1 MVNQL
6 LPVLGDKELS
16 KYLKKVN
23 NYPSL
28 TEEEEFTLAEKVFN
42 NQDIT
47 AAHTLVTSHLKL
59 VVKIAIQMNHYK
71 MSLMD
76 LIAEGSIGLMH
87 AVKKFNPYLGNRLST
102 YATWWIK
109 ASITEYII
117 KSWSLVKIGTTVAQK
132 KLFFNLNKLKRKILD
147 TKNTTALTDSDVKI
161 IAEQLH
167 VLPTEVKEMNLRLSQ
182 TSSLDENVSSED
194 DSTTFMDLLEDKT
207 ANQEVLIA
215 GQQDNSQK
223 KQIFLNSLEQLN
235 DREKAIFIERRLND
249 NSVTL
254 DDLSKK
260 YNISRERVR
269 QIENRAMEK
278 VTKYCLEHHSAA
290 SSPEMRA

>member
-6 LPVLGDKELS
+6 LPASGDQELS

-28 TEEEEFTLAEKVFN
+28 TEEEEFALAEKVFN
-42 NQDIT
+42 HQDIA

-109 ASITEYII
+109 AFITEHIM

-132 KLFFNLNKLKRKILD
+132 KLFFNLNKLKRKILNANNTNVLTDDD
-147 TKNTTALTDSDVKI
+147 TKN
-161 IAEQLH
+161 IANQLS
-167 VLPTEVKEMNLRLSQ
+167 VSVDDVKEMDLRLSQ
-182 TSSLDENVSSED
+182 ISSLDDSISAED
-194 DSTTFMDLLEDKT
+194 DKTTFMDLLEDKS
-207 ANQEVLIA
+207 ANHELLVA
-215 GQQDNSQK
+215 NMQDSERK
-223 KQIFLNSLEQLN
+223 RQIFLSALATLN
-235 DREKAIFIERRLND
+235 EREKEIIVARKLKEDSI
-249 NSVTL
+249 TL
-254 DDLSKK
+254 DDLSKQ

-269 QIENRAMEK
+269 QIETKAMEK
-278 VTKYCLEHHSAA
+278 LQKFCLEKIAQ
-290 SSPEMRA
+290 